1 MHKTVFL
8 SLALIISSTLLFS
21 QKKPLDHTVYDSWKS
36 LTNTN
41 VSNKGNVIAALIA
54 PQEGDTTLFIQ
65 KTDSKNSKPSSSIT
79 FERINNYRLST
90 DGRWIVAIIKPP
102 LAERTQATPEKKTK
116 QDMPQDSLQIID
128 NQTFE

>member
-1 MHKTVFL
+1 MHKKVFL

-79 FERINNYRLST
+79 FERINNYRLSN
-90 DGRWIVAIIKPP
+90 DGRLIVARSKAT
-102 LAERTQATPEKKTK
+102 LVERRQAR
-116 QDMPQDSLQIID
+116 ID
-128 NQTFE
+128 KINK